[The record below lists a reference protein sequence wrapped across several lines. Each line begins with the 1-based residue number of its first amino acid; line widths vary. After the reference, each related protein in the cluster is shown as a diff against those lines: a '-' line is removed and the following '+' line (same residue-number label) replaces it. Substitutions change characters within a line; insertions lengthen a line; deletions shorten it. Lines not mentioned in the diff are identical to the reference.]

1 MKKTISI
8 ILATI
13 LALTAIFVLTSV
25 AFAEGSNILNNGGD
39 ETTSTTATTTK
50 EATTTENI
58 ADALSK
64 LSDSIDSMTASTKI
78 PVSATTDTA
87 EVVTNP
93 DGVTAVDEGTS
104 ATTAAK
110 EVKSTK
116 AAAAV
121 TSYVPNTGSNAAV
134 GIVALLALAGGACAV
149 VVTKKKEG

>member
-25 AFAEGSNILNNGGD
+25 AFAEGSNILNSGD
-39 ETTSTTATTTK
+39 DTTTATTATTTNV
-50 EATTTENI
+50 TTTENI

-64 LSDSIDSMTASTKI
+64 LSDTIDNMTSSTKI
-78 PVSATTDTA
+78 PVSATTDNA

-93 DGVTAVDEGTS
+93 DGVTAIDEGTS